1 MRYLISAI
9 LLVAV
14 IASAQAPKN
23 PPPVK
28 GEPTRT
34 PSGLE
39 YWDIKVGSGKVARA
53 ADDVTVNYTGWV
65 EKTGKKFDS
74 SIDRGEPFSMTIDST
89 HVIKGWTEGL
99 KGMRVGGT
107 RRLRIPPDLAYGP
120 HGAGKDIPPNATLI
134 FDIELL
140 SVR

>member
-1 MRYLISAI
+1 MRNLMSIVLFFAISAF
-9 LLVAV
+9 
-14 IASAQAPKN
+14 AQAPKN
-23 PPPVK
+23 PPPVQ
-28 GEPTRT
+28 GEATRT
-34 PSGLE
+34 PTGLQ
-39 YWDIKVGSGKVARA
+39 YWDIKAGTGKVARA
-53 ADDVTVNYTGWV
+53 GDDVTVNYTGWV

-74 SIDRGEPFSMTIDST
+74 SLDRGEPFSLTIDST
-89 HVIKGWTEGL
+89 RVIKGWTEGL

-107 RRLRIPPDLAYGP
+107 RRLRIPPELGYGA

>member
-1 MRYLISAI
+1 MRYIGF
-9 LLVAV
+9 LLLV
-14 IASAQAPKN
+14 IASLALAQAPKT

-28 GEPTRT
+28 GTPVKT

-39 YWDIKVGSGKVARA
+39 YWDIKVGTGKIAKA
-53 ADDVTVNYTGWV
+53 ADDVTLDYTGWV

-89 HVIKGWTEGL
+89 RVIKGWTEGL
-99 KGMRVGGT
+99 KGMRVGGI
-107 RRLRIPPDLAYGP
+107 RRLRIPPQLAYGAQ
-120 HGAGKDIPPNATLI
+120 GAGRDIPPNATLI

-140 SVR
+140 SVH